1 MVSAMEPPGPLAV
14 SVDEAGRLLGISRDL
29 VYDMV
34 ARRELVAVRL
44 GRRIVIPV
52 RALRDILGQTEEEV
66 DGEPGRGRHLDHK

>member
-1 MVSAMEPPGPLAV
+1 MAEANGLRAREMDPTGPLAV
-14 SVDEAGRLLGISRDL
+14 SVEEAGRLLGVSRDL

-52 RALRDILGQTEEEV
+52 RALQEMLGQTIKEM
-66 DGEPGRGRHLDHK
+66 DG

>member
-1 MVSAMEPPGPLAV
+1 MDDIESASALTAEVRPLAV
-14 SVDEAGRLLGISRDL
+14 SVDEAGRLLSVSRDL

-52 RALRDILGQTEEEV
+52 RALEDVLAGRETA
-66 DGEPGRGRHLDHK
+66 PG